1 MQTTDNQR
9 FPSTTPPPQS
19 RYHSMKIKR
28 FVASD
33 MRSAMNLVRKEHG
46 PDAVILSN
54 RRIEEGV
61 EIVAA
66 ANYDE
71 GAVQRALEAA
81 RKDVAPPPVPRPR
94 SAADAVIAAVT
105 RRKSPA
111 STPEP
116 VAATTSAVAA
126 LARAAVGATGRT
138 LDSATENVPP
148 RGSSGFA
155 ATLARAGRHSAVNE
169 PSLPEQIFAPFKG
182 EQAAAPAARP
192 AFAAAA
198 RAEAAP
204 APAPAPINRAR
215 FVIDPPMDDEPHFQM
230 YAPAVSVA
238 MPPLPVTVQT
248 TAPAPVVA
256 LYEPAPAPAA
266 PIAAAPIM
274 TAPRFEAPV
283 APPAPRYET
292 PVAAPAP
299 AAAPLYAAPAAPTY
313 DAAPAVF
320 SAPVYA
326 APAAVAAV
334 PAPVIA
340 PAAAPAVFVA
350 PIAPIA
356 PVAPVAAAAPVVASP
371 VAAEAPAPAPAAETI
386 AVAQP
391 AAPHNLVVVPRD
403 DEELRELRKEV
414 VGMRQVIER
423 EMHRFTDERLRGSPV
438 RAAAMEL
445 MDEYGFDAGITRD
458 VAMQIPLDT
467 EAHRGRGLMLG
478 LLSRKL
484 PIAPVDPLEAGGV
497 IALVGPTG
505 AGKTTTIAK
514 LASRFAEAHAA
525 RDVALVTTDTGR
537 IGAREQLYGF
547 GRQLGIAVHEANSGS
562 ELVQLLERL
571 KDYKLVLID
580 TAGLGPRDRAL
591 VAQLQWLRASE
602 QIRTL
607 LVLPANTSF
616 GDMDEVVRRFSAAN
630 PQGVVLSKLD
640 ETGRFGTALSVAVD
654 HRLPITWVTD
664 GQDVPEDLH
673 RASAANLVLRLED
686 LRRAADMPC
695 NPELNNAVA

>member
-1 MQTTDNQR
+1 
-9 FPSTTPPPQS
+9 
-19 RYHSMKIKR
+19 MKIKR

-71 GAVQRALEAA
+71 SAVQRALEAA
-81 RKDVAPPPVPRPR
+81 RKDVAPAPAPRPR

-105 RRKSPA
+105 RRKAPVA
-111 STPEP
+111 TPEP

-138 LDSATENVPP
+138 LDTANEIVPP
-148 RGSSGFA
+148 PGSDGFA
-155 ATLARAGRHSAVNE
+155 ATLARASVGPAVNE
-169 PSLPEQIFAPFKG
+169 PSLPEQIFAPFNV
-182 EQAAAPAARP
+182 EQAAAASPAAP
-192 AFAAAA
+192 V
-198 RAEAAP
+198 EAVA
-204 APAPAPINRAR
+204 APAPINRAR
-215 FVIDPPMDDEPHFQM
+215 FVIDPPLDEMDE
-230 YAPAVSVA
+230 AA
-238 MPPLPVTVQT
+238 M
-248 TAPAPVVA
+248 
-256 LYEPAPAPAA
+256 
-266 PIAAAPIM
+266 
-274 TAPRFEAPV
+274 
-283 APPAPRYET
+283 
-292 PVAAPAP
+292 
-299 AAAPLYAAPAAPTY
+299 
-313 DAAPAVF
+313 
-320 SAPVYA
+320 
-326 APAAVAAV
+326 
-334 PAPVIA
+334 
-340 PAAAPAVFVA
+340 
-350 PIAPIA
+350 
-356 PVAPVAAAAPVVASP
+356 PVAAALAPLPVVA
-371 VAAEAPAPAPAAETI
+371 AALPLPIAETVTT
-386 AVAQP
+386 AANEP
-391 AAPHNLVVVPRD
+391 AAPVASVPELTIIQRD
-403 DEELRELRKEV
+403 DEEIRQLRHEV
-414 VGMRQVIER
+414 AGMRHVIER

-438 RAAAMEL
+438 RAAALDL
-445 MDEYGFDAGITRD
+445 MDEYGFDAGISRD

-478 LLSRKL
+478 LLSKKL

-547 GRQLGIAVHEANSGS
+547 GRQLGIAVHEASSGS
-562 ELVQLLERL
+562 DLNQLLERL

-591 VAQLQWLRASE
+591 AAQLQWLRAAE

-695 NPELNNAVA
+695 NPELNHAVA

>member
-1 MQTTDNQR
+1 
-9 FPSTTPPPQS
+9 
-19 RYHSMKIKR
+19 MKIKR

-71 GAVQRALEAA
+71 SAVQRALEAA
-81 RKDVAPPPVPRPR
+81 RKDVAPPAPRPR

-105 RRKSPA
+105 RRKAPVA
-111 STPEP
+111 TPEP

-138 LDSATENVPP
+138 LDTANEIVPP
-148 RGSSGFA
+148 PGSDGFA
-155 ATLARAGRHSAVNE
+155 ATLARASVSPAVNE
-169 PSLPEQIFAPFKG
+169 PSLPEQIFAPFNV
-182 EQAAAPAARP
+182 EQAAAASPAAP
-192 AFAAAA
+192 VDAVA
-198 RAEAAP
+198 
-204 APAPAPINRAR
+204 APAPINRAR
-215 FVIDPPMDDEPHFQM
+215 FVIDPPLEETDETVLQGAAVPVPVV
-230 YAPAVSVA
+230 AAALPPAL
-238 MPPLPVTVQT
+238 PLPIAETVI
-248 TAPAPVVA
+248 AAANEPAPVVA
-256 LYEPAPAPAA
+256 
-266 PIAAAPIM
+266 
-274 TAPRFEAPV
+274 
-283 APPAPRYET
+283 
-292 PVAAPAP
+292 
-299 AAAPLYAAPAAPTY
+299 
-313 DAAPAVF
+313 
-320 SAPVYA
+320 S
-326 APAAVAAV
+326 V
-334 PAPVIA
+334 PELTVI
-340 PAAAPAVFVA
+340 
-350 PIAPIA
+350 
-356 PVAPVAAAAPVVASP
+356 
-371 VAAEAPAPAPAAETI
+371 
-386 AVAQP
+386 Q
-391 AAPHNLVVVPRD
+391 RD
-403 DEELRELRKEV
+403 DEEIRQLRHEV
-414 VGMRQVIER
+414 AGMRHVIER

-438 RAAAMEL
+438 RAAALDL
-445 MDEYGFDAGITRD
+445 MDEYGFDAGISRD

-478 LLSRKL
+478 LLSKKL

-547 GRQLGIAVHEANSGS
+547 GRQLGIAVHEASSGS
-562 ELVQLLERL
+562 DLNQLLERL

-591 VAQLQWLRASE
+591 AAQLQWLRAAE
-602 QIRTL
+602 QICTL

-695 NPELNNAVA
+695 NPELNHAVA

>member
-54 RRIEEGV
+54 RRIAEGV

-71 GAVQRALEAA
+71 SAVQRALEAA
-81 RKDVAPPPVPRPR
+81 RKDVAPPAPRPR

-105 RRKSPA
+105 RRKAPVA
-111 STPEP
+111 TPEP

-138 LDSATENVPP
+138 LDTANEIVPP
-148 RGSSGFA
+148 PGSDGFA
-155 ATLARAGRHSAVNE
+155 ATLARASVSPAVNE
-169 PSLPEQIFAPFKG
+169 PSLPEQIFAPFNV
-182 EQAAAPAARP
+182 EQAAAASPAA
-192 AFAAAA
+192 AVDAVA
-198 RAEAAP
+198 
-204 APAPAPINRAR
+204 APAPINRAR
-215 FVIDPPMDDEPHFQM
+215 FVIDPPLEETDETVLP
-230 YAPAVSVA
+230 VA
-238 MPPLPVTVQT
+238 AALAPLPIVAAALPPALPLPIAETVI
-248 TAPAPVVA
+248 AAANEPAPVVA
-256 LYEPAPAPAA
+256 
-266 PIAAAPIM
+266 
-274 TAPRFEAPV
+274 
-283 APPAPRYET
+283 
-292 PVAAPAP
+292 
-299 AAAPLYAAPAAPTY
+299 
-313 DAAPAVF
+313 
-320 SAPVYA
+320 S
-326 APAAVAAV
+326 V
-334 PAPVIA
+334 PELTVI
-340 PAAAPAVFVA
+340 
-350 PIAPIA
+350 
-356 PVAPVAAAAPVVASP
+356 
-371 VAAEAPAPAPAAETI
+371 
-386 AVAQP
+386 Q
-391 AAPHNLVVVPRD
+391 RD
-403 DEELRELRKEV
+403 DEEIRQLRHEV
-414 VGMRQVIER
+414 AGMRHVIER

-438 RAAAMEL
+438 RAAALDL
-445 MDEYGFDAGITRD
+445 MDEYGFDAGISRD

-478 LLSRKL
+478 LLSKKL

-547 GRQLGIAVHEANSGS
+547 GRQLGIAVHEASSGS
-562 ELVQLLERL
+562 DLNQLLERL

-591 VAQLQWLRASE
+591 AAQLQWLRAAE

-695 NPELNNAVA
+695 NPELNHAVA

>member
-71 GAVQRALEAA
+71 SAVQRALEAA
-81 RKDVAPPPVPRPR
+81 RKDVAPAPAPRPR

-105 RRKSPA
+105 RRKAPVA
-111 STPEP
+111 TPEP

-138 LDSATENVPP
+138 LDTGNESVPQ
-148 RGSSGFA
+148 RGSDGFA
-155 ATLARAGRHSAVNE
+155 ATLARASVSPAVNE
-169 PSLPEQIFAPFKG
+169 PSLPEQIFAPFNV
-182 EQAAAPAARP
+182 EQAAAASPALPHEVA
-192 AFAAAA
+192 
-198 RAEAAP
+198 
-204 APAPAPINRAR
+204 APAPINRAR
-215 FVIDPPMDDEPHFQM
+215 FVIDPPLEEMDET
-230 YAPAVSVA
+230 AV
-238 MPPLPVTVQT
+238 
-248 TAPAPVVA
+248 
-256 LYEPAPAPAA
+256 
-266 PIAAAPIM
+266 
-274 TAPRFEAPV
+274 
-283 APPAPRYET
+283 
-292 PVAAPAP
+292 P
-299 AAAPLYAAPAAPTY
+299 AAAALAPL
-313 DAAPAVF
+313 
-320 SAPVYA
+320 
-326 APAAVAAV
+326 
-334 PAPVIA
+334 
-340 PAAAPAVFVA
+340 
-350 PIAPIA
+350 
-356 PVAPVAAAAPVVASP
+356 PVVASVP
-371 VAAEAPAPAPAAETI
+371 ELI
-386 AVAQP
+386 
-391 AAPHNLVVVPRD
+391 VVPRD
-403 DEELRELRKEV
+403 DEEIRQLRHEV
-414 VGMRQVIER
+414 AGMRHVIER

-438 RAAAMEL
+438 RAAALDL
-445 MDEYGFDAGITRD
+445 MDEYGFDAGISRD

-478 LLSRKL
+478 LLSKKL

-547 GRQLGIAVHEANSGS
+547 GRQLGIAVHEASSGS
-562 ELVQLLERL
+562 DLTQLLERL

-591 VAQLQWLRASE
+591 AAQLQWLRAAE

-695 NPELNNAVA
+695 NPELNHAVA

>member
-54 RRIEEGV
+54 RRIAEGV

-81 RKDVAPPPVPRPR
+81 RKDVAPPPAPRPR

-105 RRKSPA
+105 RRKTPVA
-111 STPEP
+111 TPEP

-138 LDSATENVPP
+138 LDTAHEVVPP
-148 RGSSGFA
+148 RGSDGFA
-155 ATLARAGRHSAVNE
+155 ATLARAGLNPVVNE
-169 PSLPEQIFAPFKG
+169 PSLPEQIFAPFNV
-182 EQAAAPAARP
+182 EQAAAASPAEP
-192 AFAAAA
+192 V
-198 RAEAAP
+198 EAVA
-204 APAPAPINRAR
+204 APAPINRAR
-215 FVIDPPMDDEPHFQM
+215 FVIDPPLDEMDEPALPAAAVL
-230 YAPAVSVA
+230 APAAIVA
-238 MPPLPVTVQT
+238 TAVPPALPLPLPVT
-248 TAPAPVVA
+248 TAAAANEPAPVVA
-256 LYEPAPAPAA
+256 
-266 PIAAAPIM
+266 
-274 TAPRFEAPV
+274 
-283 APPAPRYET
+283 
-292 PVAAPAP
+292 
-299 AAAPLYAAPAAPTY
+299 
-313 DAAPAVF
+313 
-320 SAPVYA
+320 S
-326 APAAVAAV
+326 V
-334 PAPVIA
+334 PDLALI
-340 PAAAPAVFVA
+340 
-350 PIAPIA
+350 
-356 PVAPVAAAAPVVASP
+356 
-371 VAAEAPAPAPAAETI
+371 
-386 AVAQP
+386 
-391 AAPHNLVVVPRD
+391 PRD
-403 DEELRELRKEV
+403 DEEIRQLRHEV
-414 VGMRQVIER
+414 AGMRHVIER

-438 RAAAMEL
+438 RAAALDL
-445 MDEYGFDAGITRD
+445 MDEYGFDAGISRD

-478 LLSRKL
+478 LLSKKL

-547 GRQLGIAVHEANSGS
+547 GRQLGIAVHEASSGS
-562 ELVQLLERL
+562 DLNQLLERL

-591 VAQLQWLRASE
+591 AAQLQWLRAAE

-695 NPELNNAVA
+695 NPELNHAVA

>member
-54 RRIEEGV
+54 RRIAEGV

-71 GAVQRALEAA
+71 SAVQRALEAA
-81 RKDVAPPPVPRPR
+81 RKDVAPPAPRPR

-105 RRKSPA
+105 RRKAPVA
-111 STPEP
+111 TPEP

-138 LDSATENVPP
+138 LDTANEIVPP
-148 RGSSGFA
+148 PGSDGFA
-155 ATLARAGRHSAVNE
+155 ATLARASVSPAVNE
-169 PSLPEQIFAPFKG
+169 PSLPEQIFAPFNV
-182 EQAAAPAARP
+182 EQAAAASPAAP
-192 AFAAAA
+192 VDAVA
-198 RAEAAP
+198 
-204 APAPAPINRAR
+204 APAPINRAR
-215 FVIDPPMDDEPHFQM
+215 FVIDPPLEETEETVLQGAAVPVPVVP
-230 YAPAVSVA
+230 PAL
-238 MPPLPVTVQT
+238 PLPIAETVI
-248 TAPAPVVA
+248 AAANEPAPVVA
-256 LYEPAPAPAA
+256 
-266 PIAAAPIM
+266 
-274 TAPRFEAPV
+274 
-283 APPAPRYET
+283 
-292 PVAAPAP
+292 
-299 AAAPLYAAPAAPTY
+299 
-313 DAAPAVF
+313 
-320 SAPVYA
+320 SAPELT
-326 APAAVAAV
+326 
-334 PAPVIA
+334 VI
-340 PAAAPAVFVA
+340 
-350 PIAPIA
+350 
-356 PVAPVAAAAPVVASP
+356 
-371 VAAEAPAPAPAAETI
+371 
-386 AVAQP
+386 Q
-391 AAPHNLVVVPRD
+391 RD
-403 DEELRELRKEV
+403 DEEIRQLRHEV
-414 VGMRQVIER
+414 AGMRHVIER

-438 RAAAMEL
+438 RAAALDL
-445 MDEYGFDAGITRD
+445 MDEYGFDAGISRD

-478 LLSRKL
+478 LLSKKL

-547 GRQLGIAVHEANSGS
+547 GRQLGIAVHEASSGS
-562 ELVQLLERL
+562 DLNQLLERL

-591 VAQLQWLRASE
+591 AAQLQWLRAAE

-695 NPELNNAVA
+695 NPELNHAVA

>member
-1 MQTTDNQR
+1 
-9 FPSTTPPPQS
+9 
-19 RYHSMKIKR
+19 MKIKR

-71 GAVQRALEAA
+71 SAVQRALEAA
-81 RKDVAPPPVPRPR
+81 RRDVAPAPAPRPR

-105 RRKSPA
+105 RRKAPVA
-111 STPEP
+111 TPEP

-138 LDSATENVPP
+138 LDTANENVPQ
-148 RGSSGFA
+148 RGSDGFA
-155 ATLARAGRHSAVNE
+155 ATLARASLSPAVNE
-169 PSLPEQIFAPFKG
+169 PSLPEQIFAPFNV
-182 EQAAAPAARP
+182 EQAAAASPAVPHEVA
-192 AFAAAA
+192 
-198 RAEAAP
+198 
-204 APAPAPINRAR
+204 APAPINRAR
-215 FVIDPPMDDEPHFQM
+215 FIIDPPLEEMDETAVPAAAAL
-230 YAPAVSVA
+230 APV
-238 MPPLPVTVQT
+238 
-248 TAPAPVVA
+248 PVVA
-256 LYEPAPAPAA
+256 AALPPAL
-266 PIAAAPIM
+266 PIAATVG
-274 TAPRFEAPV
+274 TAANE
-283 APPAPRYET
+283 
-292 PVAAPAP
+292 
-299 AAAPLYAAPAAPTY
+299 
-313 DAAPAVF
+313 
-320 SAPVYA
+320 
-326 APAAVAAV
+326 
-334 PAPVIA
+334 
-340 PAAAPAVFVA
+340 
-350 PIAPIA
+350 
-356 PVAPVAAAAPVVASP
+356 AAPVVASVP
-371 VAAEAPAPAPAAETI
+371 ELI
-386 AVAQP
+386 
-391 AAPHNLVVVPRD
+391 VVPRD
-403 DEELRELRKEV
+403 DEELRQLRHEV
-414 VGMRQVIER
+414 AGMRHVIER

-438 RAAAMEL
+438 RAAALDL
-445 MDEYGFDAGITRD
+445 MDEYGFDAGISRD

-478 LLSRKL
+478 LLSKKL

-547 GRQLGIAVHEANSGS
+547 GRQLGIAVHEASSGS
-562 ELVQLLERL
+562 DLNQLLERL

-591 VAQLQWLRASE
+591 AAQLQWLRAAE

-695 NPELNNAVA
+695 NPELNHAVA

>member
-1 MQTTDNQR
+1 
-9 FPSTTPPPQS
+9 
-19 RYHSMKIKR
+19 MKIKR
-28 FVASD
+28 FVAPD

-81 RKDVAPPPVPRPR
+81 RKDVAPPSPPPAPRAR
-94 SAADAVIAAVT
+94 SAADAMIAAVT
-105 RRKSPA
+105 RRKTAAPA
-111 STPEP
+111 VEP

-138 LDSATENVPP
+138 LDTANENVPP
-148 RGSSGFA
+148 PGSSGFA
-155 ATLARAGRHSAVNE
+155 ATLARATPQALVDA
-169 PSLPEQIFAPFKG
+169 LPEQIFAPFNV
-182 EQAAAPAARP
+182 EQAAAAERPSVAQGAARL
-192 AFAAAA
+192 
-198 RAEAAP
+198 AAP
-204 APAPAPINRAR
+204 APLDAPAAPVPAAQAPVNRAR
-215 FVIDPPMDDEPHFQM
+215 FIIDPPMDDEPVM
-230 YAPAVSVA
+230 DMRAPLARAVPPP
-238 MPPLPVTVQT
+238 MPPQPMQQMQRMPVDAPIAPLWETVPVVPVTAAVT
-248 TAPAPVVA
+248 TFSPIEDSPVFAPVADVAHVVDIVPLAPAPVVA
-256 LYEPAPAPAA
+256 APPAPMAPLAPAA
-266 PIAAAPIM
+266 PMAWMAPAVREPVARPLAPMRAANEPAELAVALAAAVEQM
-274 TAPRFEAPV
+274 EAPV
-283 APPAPRYET
+283 LA
-292 PVAAPAP
+292 AP
-299 AAAPLYAAPAAPTY
+299 AAASPPPAL
-313 DAAPAVF
+313 
-320 SAPVYA
+320 SL
-326 APAAVAAV
+326 VA
-334 PAPVIA
+334 
-340 PAAAPAVFVA
+340 
-350 PIAPIA
+350 
-356 PVAPVAAAAPVVASP
+356 
-371 VAAEAPAPAPAAETI
+371 
-386 AVAQP
+386 
-391 AAPHNLVVVPRD
+391 RD
-403 DEELRELRKEV
+403 DEELRQLRHEV
-414 VGMRQVIER
+414 AGMRQVIER
-423 EMHRFTDERLRGSPV
+423 EMTRFTDERLRGSPV
-438 RAAAMEL
+438 RAAALDL
-445 MDEYGFDAGITRD
+445 MDEYGFDAGISRD
-458 VAMQIPLDT
+458 VALQIPLDT

-484 PIAPVDPLEAGGV
+484 PIAPIDPLEAGGV

-514 LASRFAEAHAA
+514 LASRFAEAHAP

-562 ELVQLLERL
+562 DLTQLLERL
-571 KDYKLVLID
+571 QDYKLVLID

-591 VAQLQWLRASE
+591 AAQLQWLRAAS

-673 RASAANLVLRLED
+673 RATAANLVLRLED

-695 NPELNNAVA
+695 NPELNHAVA

>member
-71 GAVQRALEAA
+71 SAVQRALEAA
-81 RKDVAPPPVPRPR
+81 RKDVAPAPAPRPR

-105 RRKSPA
+105 RRKAPVA
-111 STPEP
+111 TPEP

-138 LDSATENVPP
+138 LDTANESVPQ
-148 RGSSGFA
+148 RGSDGFA
-155 ATLARAGRHSAVNE
+155 ATLARASVSPAVNE
-169 PSLPEQIFAPFKG
+169 PSLPEQIFAPFNV
-182 EQAAAPAARP
+182 EQAAAASPALPHEVA
-192 AFAAAA
+192 
-198 RAEAAP
+198 
-204 APAPAPINRAR
+204 APAPINRAR
-215 FVIDPPMDDEPHFQM
+215 FVIDPPMEEMDET
-230 YAPAVSVA
+230 AVPAA
-238 MPPLPVTVQT
+238 AALAPLPVV
-248 TAPAPVVA
+248 AAALPPA
-256 LYEPAPAPAA
+256 L
-266 PIAAAPIM
+266 PIAATVA
-274 TAPRFEAPV
+274 TAANE
-283 APPAPRYET
+283 
-292 PVAAPAP
+292 
-299 AAAPLYAAPAAPTY
+299 
-313 DAAPAVF
+313 
-320 SAPVYA
+320 
-326 APAAVAAV
+326 
-334 PAPVIA
+334 
-340 PAAAPAVFVA
+340 
-350 PIAPIA
+350 
-356 PVAPVAAAAPVVASP
+356 AAPVVASVP
-371 VAAEAPAPAPAAETI
+371 ELI
-386 AVAQP
+386 
-391 AAPHNLVVVPRD
+391 VVPRD
-403 DEELRELRKEV
+403 DEEIRQLRHEV
-414 VGMRQVIER
+414 AGMRHVIER

-438 RAAAMEL
+438 RAAALDL
-445 MDEYGFDAGITRD
+445 MDEYGFDAGISRD

-478 LLSRKL
+478 LLSKKL

-547 GRQLGIAVHEANSGS
+547 GRQLGIAVHEASSGS
-562 ELVQLLERL
+562 DLNQLLERL

-591 VAQLQWLRASE
+591 AAQLQWLRAAE

-695 NPELNNAVA
+695 NPELNHAVA

>member
-1 MQTTDNQR
+1 
-9 FPSTTPPPQS
+9 
-19 RYHSMKIKR
+19 MKIKR
-28 FVASD
+28 FVAPD

-81 RKDVAPPPVPRPR
+81 RKDVAPPPPAPRPR
-94 SAADAVIAAVT
+94 NAADAVIAAVT
-105 RRKSPA
+105 RRKAPVA
-111 STPEP
+111 APEP

-138 LDSATENVPP
+138 LDTANEIVPP
-148 RGSSGFA
+148 PGSSGFA
-155 ATLARAGRHSAVNE
+155 ATLARATVQPADR
-169 PSLPEQIFAPFKG
+169 LPEQIFAPFNV
-182 EQAAAPAARP
+182 EQAAAAERAPRAALVDATPAVTVPVRSEAPAAP
-192 AFAAAA
+192 
-198 RAEAAP
+198 
-204 APAPAPINRAR
+204 NRAR
-215 FVIDPPMDDEPHFQM
+215 FIIDPPLDEAPLFEMHAPVSRASVPPQLPPIPQM
-230 YAPAVSVA
+230 PSQQMQRAPVEAPAAPLWETVPVIPAMVS
-238 MPPLPVTVQT
+238 
-248 TAPAPVVA
+248 APMAIDDSAVFAPVAPVA
-256 LYEPAPAPAA
+256 VIEAAAPAA
-266 PIAAAPIM
+266 PIAAPIAPP
-274 TAPRFEAPV
+274 ALPLQAANEPAPV
-283 APPAPRYET
+283 AEVVS
-292 PVAAPAP
+292 VAAPA
-299 AAAPLYAAPAAPTY
+299 
-313 DAAPAVF
+313 
-320 SAPVYA
+320 
-326 APAAVAAV
+326 AAVAA
-334 PAPVIA
+334 PL
-340 PAAAPAVFVA
+340 
-350 PIAPIA
+350 
-356 PVAPVAAAAPVVASP
+356 
-371 VAAEAPAPAPAAETI
+371 TM
-386 AVAQP
+386 
-391 AAPHNLVVVPRD
+391 VPRD
-403 DEELRELRKEV
+403 DEELRHLRHEV
-414 VGMRQVIER
+414 AGMRQVIER
-423 EMHRFTDERLRGSPV
+423 EMNRFTDERLRGSAV
-438 RAAAMEL
+438 RAAALDL
-445 MDEYGFDAGITRD
+445 MDEYGFDAGISRD
-458 VAMQIPLDT
+458 VALQIPLDT

-547 GRQLGIAVHEANSGS
+547 GRQLGIAVHEASSGS
-562 ELVQLLERL
+562 DLTQLLERL

-591 VAQLQWLRASE
+591 AAQLQWLRAAP

-695 NPELNNAVA
+695 NPELNHAVA